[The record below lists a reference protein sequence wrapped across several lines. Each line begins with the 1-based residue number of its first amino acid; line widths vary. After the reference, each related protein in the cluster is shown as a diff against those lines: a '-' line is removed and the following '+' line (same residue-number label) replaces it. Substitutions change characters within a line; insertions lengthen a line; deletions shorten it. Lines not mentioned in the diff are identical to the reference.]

1 MGKIRCFLAL
11 PSSPAVQSA
20 VASLIA
26 DLQSEAS
33 DVKWQDPKKL
43 HLTLKFLGSVETE
56 LVQRISEALAAFA
69 GYHSAFDIVYEGL
82 GGFPS
87 LDHPTVLWV
96 GTKTNEPMQKLHRD
110 IEAEVGKFGFARDD
124 RLFHPHLTLARVKR
138 SGNLHRLTAKLKSL
152 TFEPVL
158 MRCTEVLVMRSELH
172 PDSSRYTDVQ
182 SIPLLS

>member
-1 MGKIRCFLAL
+1 MAKIRCFLAL
-11 PSSPAVQSA
+11 PASPAVQSA

-33 DVKWQDPKKL
+33 DAKWQDPQKL

-56 LVQRISEALAAFA
+56 LVQRISEALLTLAR
-69 GYHSAFDIVYEGL
+69 YHSAFDIVYEGL

-87 LDHPTVLWV
+87 LDHPTVVWV
-96 GTKTNEPMQKLHRD
+96 GTKTSEPMQRLHSD
-110 IEAEVGKFGFARDD
+110 VENAVSQFGFVRDT
-124 RLFHPHLTLARVKR
+124 RLFHPHITLARIKA
-138 SGNLHRLTAKLKSL
+138 SGKLHRLTAKIKSI

-172 PDSSRYTDVQ
+172 RDSSRYTVVQ
-182 SIPLLS
+182 SIPLLL